1 MHPPLPPYTSYSKVI
16 GVDGYGMTDAGMC
29 GESGGV
35 ACPFPVGWRLRGVA
49 LTLAWPPSPPLQA
62 AASQGVVQQRKWKR
76 VFGGGGEPWV
86 FRCFGSRSLHR
97 LPFGHSPPGPTCSEK
112 PTHRPIAEMAIFD
125 DVKLQRIAVESE
137 LPDEIQF
144 GVHTIA
150 LATPE

>member
-1 MHPPLPPYTSYSKVI
+1 
-16 GVDGYGMTDAGMC
+16 MTDAGMC

-49 LTLAWPPSPPLQA
+49 LTLAWPPFPSLAGCRFSRSGA
-62 AASQGVVQQRKWKR
+62 ATQVEW
-76 VFGGGGEPWV
+76 VFGGGGGEPWV

-97 LPFGHSPPGPTCSEK
+97 LPLGHSPPAPTSSEK

-137 LPDEIQF
+137 LPDEIQS
-144 GVHTIA
+144 GLHTIA